1 MPFSNFSKSRL
12 SYSVAMSL
20 AVVITASMAI
30 MPTGAIAQEAEEK
43 PVGATPISEIA
54 PDTVEQTGLNTQY
67 DKALTISK
75 ISISG
80 NQLIDEY
87 RIKDNMNLRPGSLYK
102 KSNLQSDLRGIYDMG
117 YFTEKIRAVPIAT
130 RDGIHL
136 RIEVEE
142 NAPVTG
148 VLVEGNKIVS
158 DAELMEIFSPQTGL
172 PQNVKQLNDSIEKIE
187 KIYADKGYVLARV
200 KEITDDPDGMIN
212 LEVNEGRIK
221 NMYFVGNRKTKDYV
235 VERMMSTKAGDVY
248 NENVLTEDLK
258 RVFGTQGFSDVRRV
272 ITANPDNPDEY
283 DVTIELD
290 EKKTGAISLGGGLDT
305 GTGVFGSVGY
315 TDPNFRGRGENFSS
329 IASVGTG
336 IIGRGDSL
344 ADARTYQFE
353 VGWSTPSFR
362 QTDNSVGVSLYGRD
376 MASINVPLGIE
387 RRIGTNF
394 TWSKPLKS
402 FENTA
407 FSLGFGGER
416 VSLREGGTTGDL
428 ADLGVTNR
436 DGQLDGGTFLNVTPT
451 IAFDTRDNR
460 FNPTQGWLNT
470 FSLTGA
476 GGLDGSSYGTA
487 SANVRKFTQLREGVV
502 LALNA
507 QAGSSVLG
515 DIPTFNMFRL
525 GGSYSVRGFREGGL
539 GVGNG
544 FLLGSAELRTKV
556 PLWGKLKEIP
566 VLNTMTTAFF
576 IDGGQL
582 VDQASLTGGDFEQD
596 GFGASIGAG
605 LRFNIPGVG
614 PIRVDY
620 ALPVAGGNDRYYRRV
635 NFGVGQKF

>member
-1 MPFSNFSKSRL
+1 
-12 SYSVAMSL
+12 
-20 AVVITASMAI
+20 
-30 MPTGAIAQEAEEK
+30 
-43 PVGATPISEIA
+43 
-54 PDTVEQTGLNTQY
+54 
-67 DKALTISK
+67 
-75 ISISG
+75 
-80 NQLIDEY
+80 
-87 RIKDNMNLRPGSLYK
+87 LYK

-187 KIYADKGYVLARV
+187 KIYAEKGYVLARV

-221 NMYFVGNRKTKDYV
+221 NLYFVGNRKTKDYV

-329 IASVGTG
+329 VASVGTG

-394 TWSKPLKS
+394 TWSKPIKS

-416 VSLREGGTTGDL
+416 VSLREGGTTSDL
-428 ADLGVTNR
+428 ADLGVTGRNS
-436 DGQLDGGTFLNVTPT
+436 QLEGGTFLNVTPT

-487 SANVRKFTQLREGVV
+487 SANVRKFTEIRDGVV

-576 IDGGQL
+576 VDGGQL
-582 VDQASLTGGDFEQD
+582 VDQASLTGGEFEQD

-620 ALPVAGGNDRYYRRV
+620 ALPVAGGNDRYYRRL

>member
-54 PDTVEQTGLNTQY
+54 PDTVEQTGVNTQY